1 MDDFAPVRTERTFEI
16 IANKVRDQIRDGKL
30 RTGDKLPPERA
41 LAQQFGTSRNAV
53 REALRSLEHVGLIS
67 LHKGAHGGA
76 FITDGDPSAV
86 AQSMEDLMYLGG
98 IALADVTESRLSIET
113 AIVEIAAAN
122 GTTPDFDRLDQNID
136 QVEELTQARDME
148 AKTDLNIEFHVLL
161 AEATGNPVL
170 VLMPARAL
178 VFASRALAARARP
191 SAESSTSPSKGFR
204 AKAPPSARYPLFL
217 SPRTDASSPPRTP
230 SSRCQVKTEGTD
242 GYNAVQVGYDQV
254 ADYKITKPEVGH
266 CAKAGVPPMRHLEE
280 FRLKEA
286 SDHAPGQQ
294 LKPSEMFKEGDVVD
308 VRGTS
313 IGKGWQGA
321 VKKYGFSRG
330 LMTHGSKSH
339 RQHGSVGAGTSP
351 GRIFPGKK
359 MHSQMGNET
368 VTARKLKVM
377 RVEDDCIIV
386 KGSVP
391 GKRGNLLRVA
401 PAKIVGKT
409 C

>member
-1 MDDFAPVRTERTFEI
+1 
-16 IANKVRDQIRDGKL
+16 
-30 RTGDKLPPERA
+30 
-41 LAQQFGTSRNAV
+41 
-53 REALRSLEHVGLIS
+53 
-67 LHKGAHGGA
+67 
-76 FITDGDPSAV
+76 
-86 AQSMEDLMYLGG
+86 
-98 IALADVTESRLSIET
+98 
-113 AIVEIAAAN
+113 
-122 GTTPDFDRLDQNID
+122 
-136 QVEELTQARDME
+136 
-148 AKTDLNIEFHVLL
+148 
-161 AEATGNPVL
+161 
-170 VLMPARAL
+170 
-178 VFASRALAARARP
+178 
-191 SAESSTSPSKGFR
+191 
-204 AKAPPSARYPLFL
+204 
-217 SPRTDASSPPRTP
+217 
-230 SSRCQVKTEGTD
+230 VKTEGTD

>member
-1 MDDFAPVRTERTFEI
+1 MGASLAMPSKTVGRARAGAVKVEARMDAGVGVFGNKAGMTQLFMDDGLCVPVTV
-16 IANKVRDQIRDGKL
+16 IAVQAGNVVTQVCYCS
-30 RTGDKLPPERA
+30 RA
-41 LAQQFGTSRNAV
+41 RANARESARFRVSRARGARAAV
-53 REALRSLEHVGLIS
+53 RGIV
-67 LHKGAHGGA
+67 
-76 FITDGDPSAV
+76 DVAV
-86 AQSMEDLMYLGG
+86 
-98 IALADVTESRLSIET
+98 
-113 AIVEIAAAN
+113 
-122 GTTPDFDRLDQNID
+122 
-136 QVEELTQARDME
+136 
-148 AKTDLNIEFHVLL
+148 
-161 AEATGNPVL
+161 
-170 VLMPARAL
+170 
-178 VFASRALAARARP
+178 
-191 SAESSTSPSKGFR
+191 KGFR